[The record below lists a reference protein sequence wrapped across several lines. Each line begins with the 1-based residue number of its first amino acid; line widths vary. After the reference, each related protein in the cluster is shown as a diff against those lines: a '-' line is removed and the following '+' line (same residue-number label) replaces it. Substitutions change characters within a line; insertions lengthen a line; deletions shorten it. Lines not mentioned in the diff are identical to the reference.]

1 MAGARLVTRPTPSA
15 YVEAC
20 GGVAE
25 PPLRTARQIL
35 MPTMPT
41 RIHRLALKAA
51 AVSVAGGLVLG
62 LGACGQGTRAGTPS
76 GAGSASSTGS
86 ASGTRSPSGGAT
98 PSPSATTPSPTGKA
112 PSPTVS
118 SSALPQHE
126 EVSALGQVVEGLR
139 PQCVVL
145 QTSNRRYVLTGSEA
159 GGLRVGQRVAVVGVP
174 RPDLVS
180 PCGAILVVSHM
191 ALR

>member
-1 MAGARLVTRPTPSA
+1 
-15 YVEAC
+15 
-20 GGVAE
+20 
-25 PPLRTARQIL
+25 

-51 AVSVAGGLVLG
+51 TVSVAGGLVLG
-62 LGACGQGTRAGTPS
+62 LGACGQGTPAGTPS
-76 GAGSASSTGS
+76 GTGS
-86 ASGTRSPSGGAT
+86 PSGGTTPSGGAT

-112 PSPTVS
+112 PTPTVS

-126 EVSALGQVVEGLR
+126 EVSALGRVVEGLR